1 MDLKVGIQLYSV
13 KEAMGKDPVEAVR
26 QVAKVGYKNLEAA
39 NHRGNEDFGVGFGV
53 DAAAFRGVL
62 EETGTNVFCAHLS
75 PFHEGNC
82 REVIRY
88 HQAIGNHR
96 IANPMEFF
104 TSKDDVLRKCEAY
117 NKMGRICKEEG
128 ITYLYHNHFH
138 EFQQFEGKT
147 VLDWILENT
156 DPDCLGFELDTFW
169 AMRGG
174 QDPIQVMK
182 KLGSRLKLVHQKDY
196 SKTPGKP
203 VDCLAAIPD
212 GAVIDMER
220 FQSVFAPEDF
230 TEIGTGV
237 MDIQRIIDTARELGS
252 VEYIVLEQ
260 DCSAHP
266 EMESIAISLEN
277 FRRYSG
283 LIW

>member
-1 MDLKVGIQLYSV
+1 
-13 KEAMGKDPVEAVR
+13 
-26 QVAKVGYKNLEAA
+26 
-39 NHRGNEDFGVGFGV
+39 
-53 DAAAFRGVL
+53 
-62 EETGTNVFCAHLS
+62 
-75 PFHEGNC
+75 
-82 REVIRY
+82 
-88 HQAIGNHR
+88 
-96 IANPMEFF
+96 
-104 TSKDDVLRKCEAY
+104 
-117 NKMGRICKEEG
+117 
-128 ITYLYHNHFH
+128 
-138 EFQQFEGKT
+138 
-147 VLDWILENT
+147 
-156 DPDCLGFELDTFW
+156 
-169 AMRGG
+169 MRGG

-182 KLGSRLKLVHQKDY
+182 KLGRRLKLVHQKDY